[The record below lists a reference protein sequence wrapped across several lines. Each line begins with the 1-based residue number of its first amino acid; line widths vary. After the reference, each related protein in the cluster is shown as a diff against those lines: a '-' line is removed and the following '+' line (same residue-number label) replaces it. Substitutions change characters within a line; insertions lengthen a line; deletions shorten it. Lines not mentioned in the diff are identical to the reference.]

1 MKSKKSNKKIII
13 LIIVLV
19 IVLAFLIGLI
29 FNKKDSFDSRLSKS
43 VNNTN
48 VEKSG
53 SYRMDLRIYGIYN
66 NKGINNIIMINNYKN
81 TDKDI
86 TITVGDKEE
95 KYLIKDNKK
104 YKVENEKLNSVD
116 KVPYENTEV
125 YLNGVKKLKSLTE
138 EKDQKISTN
147 TYKVYKGLISS
158 DDIKDILKASG
169 IDVKLDKDVETEV
182 WLTNDN
188 YVYKVYYRLDKLTI
202 YASYFG
208 YGNMSKVNLDI
219 YK

>member
-1 MKSKKSNKKIII
+1 MDSKFKNKLIILVILVIIAIVFIMGIVLNKKGI
-13 LIIVLV
+13 
-19 IVLAFLIGLI
+19 
-29 FNKKDSFDSRLSKS
+29 S
-43 VNNTN
+43 VNKLSDSVSNTSL
-48 VEKSG
+48 EKAK

-116 KVPYENTEV
+116 NVPYENTEV
-125 YLNGVKKLKSLTE
+125 YLNGVKKLKSLTKQ
-138 EKDQKISTN
+138 KDEKISTN

-158 DDIKDILKASG
+158 NDIKDILKASN
-169 IDVKLDKDVETEV
+169 IDVKVDKDIETEV

-208 YGNMSKVNLDI
+208 YGNMNKVNLDM